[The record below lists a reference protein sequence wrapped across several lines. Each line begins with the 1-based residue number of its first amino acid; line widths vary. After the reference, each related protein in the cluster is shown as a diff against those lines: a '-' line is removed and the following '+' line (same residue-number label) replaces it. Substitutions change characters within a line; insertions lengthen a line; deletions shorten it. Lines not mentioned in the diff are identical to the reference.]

1 MKRFVVCLALL
12 HAIVSGCA
20 GSESDSD
27 ETMVLR
33 IALPPGRI
41 ADFERVVV
49 PQFEELTGVAIESIG
64 MRSADQ
70 VARLRIERDHPSVDV
85 LWIDFGEA
93 QLLAREGLLAQLTE
107 EDIPNLAEVRDE
119 ARSPYGIAPITFSSA
134 LGFLVNTERFK
145 ISDPP
150 VSWAEL
156 WEPRFRSELALFDF
170 GSTLGPAFLVMAAR
184 IAGGS
189 ETDIEPAP
197 EIRTFVR
204 GAVPVQAVPL
214 TPKMREELRAVRKSG
229 GARG

>member
-1 MKRFVVCLALL
+1 MKRFVCLALL

-49 PQFEELTGVAIESIG
+49 PEFEELTGVAIESIG

-107 EDIPNLAEVRDE
+107 EDIPNLAEVRDTGE
-119 ARSPYGIAPITFSSA
+119 LLEFRRD
-134 LGFLVNTERFK
+134 LRVHRLVRK
-145 ISDPP
+145 
-150 VSWAEL
+150 
-156 WEPRFRSELALFDF
+156 
-170 GSTLGPAFLVMAAR
+170 
-184 IAGGS
+184 
-189 ETDIEPAP
+189 
-197 EIRTFVR
+197 
-204 GAVPVQAVPL
+204 
-214 TPKMREELRAVRKSG
+214 LRAVVVLR
-229 GARG
+229 